1 MNTKSA
7 AAFLFDMDGTLIDSS
22 RPMERIWGRWAR
34 RHGLDFAAL
43 LPTIH
48 GVRAVDTVRRL
59 TIPGLDPLVEAKI
72 IEREE
77 VEDVDGVTPIAGAVA
92 FLAALPPERW
102 TVVTSAPRALARA
115 RLGAAGIP
123 VPPDLVTGEDVA
135 AGKPAPDCYLLGAKR
150 LGFAAADCIVFEDAA
165 AGIESAMAAGAE
177 LVVIA
182 SAQAHQTQAHQ
193 PLSGQLTVSDYD
205 ELELTVGGDR
215 LHIRPRFVGAR
226 EVTST
231 RRRSP

>member
-1 MNTKSA
+1 MKPKSA

-48 GVRAVDTVRRL
+48 GVRAIDTVRRL
-59 TIPGLDPLVEAKI
+59 AIPGVDPLVEAGI

-77 VEDVDGVTPIAGAVA
+77 VEDVDGVTPIAGAIE
-92 FLAALPPERW
+92 FLAALPPARW

-123 VPPDLVTGEDVA
+123 VPAALVSGEDVA

-150 LGFAAADCIVFEDAA
+150 LGFTAADCIVFEDAA
-165 AGIESAMAAGAE
+165 AGVESAIAAGAE

-182 SAQAHQTQAHQ
+182 SAPAHQHV
-193 PLSGQLTVSDYD
+193 SGGLTVSDYD
-205 ELELTVGGDR
+205 QLELTVGPDR
-215 LHIRPRFVGAR
+215 LHIRPRPAGAR
-226 EVTST
+226 GMMS
-231 RRRSP
+231 R

>member
-1 MNTKSA
+1 MKPKSA

-48 GVRAVDTVRRL
+48 GVRAIDTVRRL
-59 TIPGLDPLVEAKI
+59 ALPGVDPLVEAGI

-77 VEDVDGVTPIAGAVA
+77 VEGVDGVIPIAGAIE

-102 TVVTSAPRALARA
+102 TIVTSAPRALARA

-123 VPPDLVTGEDVA
+123 VPAALVSGEDVA

-165 AGIESAMAAGAE
+165 AGIESAIAAGAE

-182 SAQAHQTQAHQ
+182 SSQAHQHV
-193 PLSGQLTVSDYD
+193 SGGLTVSDYD
-205 ELELTVGGDR
+205 QLELTVGPDR
-215 LHIRPRFVGAR
+215 LHIRPRLAGAR
-226 EVTST
+226 GMMS
-231 RRRSP
+231 R